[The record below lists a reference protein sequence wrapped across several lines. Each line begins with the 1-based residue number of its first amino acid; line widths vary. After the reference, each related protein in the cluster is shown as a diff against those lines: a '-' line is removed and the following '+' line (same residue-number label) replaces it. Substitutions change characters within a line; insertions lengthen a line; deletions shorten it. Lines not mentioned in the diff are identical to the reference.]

1 MISKNV
7 KVEVAL
13 REEDRP
19 IAFLVQMASQFESKI
34 LFETGN
40 KQVNVKSM
48 MGMMSLGLDLDRL
61 EDLTVVADGADEEEA
76 VSKIEGYLT
85 KGAQI
90 QHICAFIYAEIAQ
103 LVEHFT
109 RNEGVAGSSPV
120 FGLHNKGS
128 GKRLILCLVLIN
140 YQNKKNAYNLCGIPT
155 IHD

>member
-48 MGMMSLGLDLDRL
+48 
-61 EDLTVVADGADEEEA
+61 
-76 VSKIEGYLT
+76 
-85 KGAQI
+85 
-90 QHICAFIYAEIAQ
+90 
-103 LVEHFT
+103 
-109 RNEGVAGSSPV
+109 
-120 FGLHNKGS
+120 
-128 GKRLILCLVLIN
+128 
-140 YQNKKNAYNLCGIPT
+140 
-155 IHD
+155 IHT

>member
-61 EDLTVVADGADEEEA
+61 EDLTVVADGVD
-76 VSKIEGYLT
+76 T
-85 KGAQI
+85 
-90 QHICAFIYAEIAQ
+90 HICAFIYAEIAQ

-128 GKRLILCLVLIN
+128 GKCLILCLICIN
-140 YQNKKNAYNLCGIPT
+140 HQNKKNAYNLCGIPT
-155 IHD
+155 IHDQNHISRGF

>member
-34 LFETGN
+34 LFEN

-61 EDLTVVADGADEEEA
+61 EDLTVVADGVDEEEA
-76 VSKIEGYLT
+76 ISKIEYYLT
-85 KGAQI
+85 KGA
-90 QHICAFIYAEIAQ
+90 
-103 LVEHFT
+103 
-109 RNEGVAGSSPV
+109 
-120 FGLHNKGS
+120 
-128 GKRLILCLVLIN
+128 
-140 YQNKKNAYNLCGIPT
+140 
-155 IHD
+155 

>member
-1 MISKNV
+1 MSGKKEIKLTSNGYLE
-7 KVEVAL
+7 VENELNKL

-85 KGAQI
+85 KGA
-90 QHICAFIYAEIAQ
+90 
-103 LVEHFT
+103 
-109 RNEGVAGSSPV
+109 
-120 FGLHNKGS
+120 
-128 GKRLILCLVLIN
+128 
-140 YQNKKNAYNLCGIPT
+140 
-155 IHD
+155 